1 MKDVKGRHLA
11 KVSDTVLIVKSQL
24 GWRWH
29 VSRSGAAGRRGRQR
43 PFRLTTNG
51 KVPQAM
57 VAMTRCGY
65 CKRGVVSI
73 VHLLPRA
80 KPVCGSA
87 ACLALAYRDSERHET
102 DDGTTPKQAA

>member
-1 MKDVKGRHLA
+1 
-11 KVSDTVLIVKSQL
+11 
-24 GWRWH
+24 
-29 VSRSGAAGRRGRQR
+29 
-43 PFRLTTNG
+43 
-51 KVPQAM
+51 
-57 VAMTRCGY
+57 
-65 CKRGVVSI
+65 VSI

>member
-1 MKDVKGRHLA
+1 MKDVHGRYLA
-11 KVSDTVLIVKSQL
+11 KVSDTVLIVKSPL
-24 GWRWH
+24 GWRWQASA
-29 VSRSGAAGRRGRQR
+29 VKTLRIRC
-43 PFRLTTNG
+43 
-51 KVPQAM
+51 AM

-65 CKRGVVSI
+65 CKRGLVSI

-87 ACLALAYRDSERHET
+87 ACLALAYRDSDRHET